1 MYIVCGVKFIRIDG
15 TGCEQKMKSA
25 TKNQMYVMEIFYF
38 FHQKQI
44 NMRMTHIYCGI
55 SIQRHFTW
63 GCLRQNDVYNTKEE
77 NFMEY
82 SITAEELQ
90 EMLNL
95 MANGY
100 ICEKLEASE
109 TLYFYFC
116 KAEDVKCF
124 EFVKC

>member
-82 SITAEELQ
+82 SITAEEL
-90 EMLNL
+90 
-95 MANGY
+95 
-100 ICEKLEASE
+100 K
-109 TLYFYFC
+109 
-116 KAEDVKCF
+116 
-124 EFVKC
+124 